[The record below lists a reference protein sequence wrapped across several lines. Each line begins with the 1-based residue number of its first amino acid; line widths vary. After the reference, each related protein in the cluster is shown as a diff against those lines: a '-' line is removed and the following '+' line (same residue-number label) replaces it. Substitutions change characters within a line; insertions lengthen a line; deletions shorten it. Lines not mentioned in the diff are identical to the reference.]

1 VSRFRFAEKTAQI
14 SLVLAACACGSSASH
29 DDASGGGAGLS
40 GAGGAAGSPNGA
52 GTAGAPAGTGGAE
65 AGGAGTGGTGAG
77 GDGQPGGKAGTGG
90 SASAGKGGGGGSEV
104 VAGAAGSSAG
114 SPTGGGAGAGSAGSS
129 GSGGDSQP
137 AGDPKEQALAPLRD
151 ERQEHSVVALAGEIY
166 VVGGYVSG
174 SISDSVDAYDP
185 ESDSWRE
192 VESFPGPLQHSNAGV
207 VDGKLYVAGWYMTAG
222 TTSTAEQC
230 FEYDPAADAWT
241 EKSPMPAG
249 TGRATGCVA
258 VHDGRFYVFGG
269 AIDGTSV
276 TDSSRY
282 DPVLDEWEVLPDLPE
297 PREHCAAG
305 AIGETIYVAGG
316 RVDEIV
322 NIEADVWAFDPAEKS
337 WTPKAPL
344 LKPRAG
350 FAAAVLGG
358 KLYTFGGE
366 GNPESNIGIFA
377 DIDVYDPEG
386 DAWEALPPM
395 LVPRHGFGAAVL
407 GERIYLAG
415 GAIRQGGTPSAEN
428 SVFYLE

>member
-1 VSRFRFAEKTAQI
+1 M
-14 SLVLAACACGSSASH
+14 G
-29 DDASGGGAGLS
+29 
-40 GAGGAAGSPNGA
+40 
-52 GTAGAPAGTGGAE
+52 
-65 AGGAGTGGTGAG
+65 
-77 GDGQPGGKAGTGG
+77 
-90 SASAGKGGGGGSEV
+90 
-104 VAGAAGSSAG
+104 
-114 SPTGGGAGAGSAGSS
+114 
-129 GSGGDSQP
+129 GSGGQP
-137 AGDPKEQALAPLRD
+137 QPTGDPTEVALEPLRD
-151 ERQEHSVVALAGEIY
+151 VRQEHSVVALAGEIY
-166 VVGGYVSG
+166 VVGGYVAG

-185 ESDSWRE
+185 ASDSWRA

-207 VDGKLYVAGWYMTAG
+207 IDGKLYVAGWYQTAG

-230 FEYDPAADAWT
+230 FEYDPTADAWT

-258 VHDGRFYVFGG
+258 VHGGLFYIFGG

-282 DPVLDEWEVLPDLPE
+282 DPATDTWEVLPDLPE

-305 AIGETIYVAGG
+305 AIGEVIYVAGG

-322 NIEADVWAFDPAEKS
+322 NIEADVWAFDPALET
-337 WTPKAPL
+337 WTVKAPL

-350 FAAAVLGG
+350 FAAAVLGD

-366 GNPESNIGIFA
+366 GNPASSAGIFA
-377 DIDVYDPEG
+377 DIEVYDPVR

-395 LVPRHGFGAAVL
+395 LVPRHGFGAATL
-407 GERIYLAG
+407 DERIYLAG

-428 SVFYLE
+428 SVYYLE